1 MADRFPLILNTS
13 ANQIQEIASGDTLD
27 LSGSNIKGV
36 GIITATNISGNIIA
50 GAGSSNIVA
59 GIITATQIDLNGD
72 IDVDGHTN
80 LDNVSVGGATTT
92 TGILNITA
100 NTGSTNTTSG
110 ALRVAGGAGIQGSVN
125 IGESV
130 NIDVDLD
137 VDGHTN
143 LDNVSVGGATTMSGN
158 LTISNAAPT
167 ITLTDSDADDYA
179 LQVNGGTFIIHDT
192 TAGATRLSI
201 TDAGNVDINGDL
213 DVDGHT
219 NLDNVNVV
227 GVLTVTGAVNASHST
242 FGNLNTTGITI
253 ENTNA
258 SIIFNDTNNNPDYW
272 AKADSGIFEIV
283 QYNNGGS
290 NIQAVKINTDGHID
304 IATNVDFAAGI
315 DVTGNITAT
324 GNVSVGGVLTY
335 EDVTNVDSVGIVTAR
350 SGLRVTGGTSNFSGA
365 SHFVGV
371 ANFNETIVGTART
384 AIKLTCTDE
393 STDTTTYP
401 LFVAATTGDQF
412 PKTGTNLSFNSA
424 NGTLTATTFSGS
436 GASLTNLP
444 AAQLSGTAA
453 AINGSN
459 ITNVNAAS
467 VGGIAAGSFLRSDAT
482 DTASGAITFTSGA
495 LQLSSH
501 YFQGYYSGTTNYI
514 HLYPYNTTSG
524 NASVTNI
531 RAFNG
536 SSADTFQITGGS
548 ATGLKWRGYNIWTAE
563 NDGSGSTLDADT
575 VDGIQG
581 SNIMTLSGT
590 QTIAGTKT
598 FNCSGYDVQLDYDN
612 NRTLVSILRSTT
624 EKVRLHTSGDTILVE
639 TFNSGVIRWKSGLV
653 PNADDTYDLGATGTR
668 WRNLYVNDLQLS
680 NESKKDK
687 GGNDVDGT
695 WGDWTLQEGD
705 ENIFMLNNRTGKK
718 YKMNLTEVE

>member
-1 MADRFPLILNTS
+1 MADRFPLILNTDT
-13 ANQIQEIASGDTLD
+13 NQIQEIPSGDNLD
-27 LSGSNIKGV
+27 LTGSGIHNA
-36 GIITATNISGNIIA
+36 GIITATSFSGHIVA
-50 GAGSSNIVA
+50 GAGTSNIVA

-80 LDNVSVGGATTT
+80 LDNVNVGGATTT
-92 TGILNITA
+92 AGILNITA

-130 NIDVDLD
+130 NIDADLD

-143 LDNVSVGGATTMSGN
+143 LDNVSVAGVSTFTGNADFSAGVDVTGDINVTSTLPVINLIDSNNNDDFAIKNVDGVFTIRDATNGADR
-158 LTISNAAPT
+158 LTINSNGKTTFSNDVELSSTLTIESTQPT
-167 ITLTDSDADDYA
+167 IQL
-179 LQVNGGTFIIHDT
+179 
-192 TAGATRLSI
+192 
-201 TDAGNVDINGDL
+201 
-213 DVDGHT
+213 
-219 NLDNVNVV
+219 
-227 GVLTVTGAVNASHST
+227 
-242 FGNLNTTGITI
+242 
-253 ENTNA
+253 
-258 SIIFNDTNNNPDYW
+258 NDTNANDDFAIRNVDGVFGIRDITNG
-272 AKADSGIFEIV
+272 ADRFTINSSGV
-283 QYNNGGS
+283 V
-290 NIQAVKINTDGHID
+290 NIPGNTDFG
-304 IATNVDFAAGI
+304 AGI

-350 SGLRVTGGTSNFSGA
+350 NGLKVTGGT

-436 GASLTNLP
+436 GASLTSLP
-444 AAQLSGTAA
+444 AANLTGTAA

-459 ITNVNAAS
+459 ITNVNAAT
-467 VGGIAAGSFLRSDAT
+467 VGGITAGSFLRSDAS
-482 DTASGAITFTSGA
+482 DVYDCNGYNLAFDFDTSGRDS
-495 LQLSSH
+495 LQFTL
-501 YFQGYYSGTTNYI
+501 
-514 HLYPYNTTSG
+514 
-524 NASVTNI
+524 
-531 RAFNG
+531 NG
-536 SSADTFQITGGS
+536 SQRWAFVHDNGGNDINITKYNSAANINIAGNRILTTADEGTGNG
-548 ATGLKWRGYNIWTAE
+548 
-563 NDGSGSTLDADT
+563 LDADT
-575 VDGIQG
+575 VDGIEG

-590 QTIAGTKT
+590 QTIAGTKK

-612 NRTLVSILRSTT
+612 SRTLVSILRSST
-624 EKVRLHTSGDTILVE
+624 EKVRLYTSGDTILVE
-639 TFNSGVIRWKSGLV
+639 TMNSGVIRWKSGLV

-680 NESKKDK
+680 NEAKKDK

-718 YKMNLTEVE
+718 YKINLTEVE

>member
-13 ANQIQEIASGDTLD
+13 TNQIQEIPSGDNLD
-27 LSGSNIKGV
+27 LTGV
-36 GIITATNISGNIIA
+36 GINNVGVITSGN
-50 GAGSSNIVA
+50 V
-59 GIITATQIDLNGD
+59 QI
-72 IDVDGHTN
+72 
-80 LDNVSVGGATTT
+80 GGATTDLVVT
-92 TGILNITA
+92 GDARITGILTVG
-100 NTGSTNTTSG
+100 TGSLTLDGPNNLVNVGTALTLGHTQGLQFHTQNLHSAGFEVNQINVSG
-110 ALRVAGGAGIQGSVN
+110 ASTIGGNLDANG
-125 IGESV
+125 
-130 NIDVDLD
+130 DLD

-158 LTISNAAPT
+158 LRIQNAAPH
-167 ITLTDSDADDYA
+167 IYLTDTDGDDYSIN
-179 LQVNGGTFIIHDT
+179 VNGGNFEVRSINANSSRLQILSGGTVRSFGNFI
-192 TAGATRLSI
+192 AAK
-201 TDAGNVDINGDL
+201 DL

-219 NLDNVNVV
+219 NLDNLSVA
-227 GVLTVTGAVNASHST
+227 GVST
-242 FGNLNTTGITI
+242 FSGDVTIAVGTG
-253 ENTNA
+253 
-258 SIIFNDTNNNPDYW
+258 
-272 AKADSGIFEIV
+272 GIFTL
-283 QYNNGGS
+283 QGS
-290 NIQAVKINTDGHID
+290 GPSIELVDANANDDFRIHVNHGIFQIEDATSGNADRFKIDSSGVVTIPGNTDFG
-304 IATNVDFAAGI
+304 AGI
-315 DVTGNITAT
+315 DVTGNAT
-324 GNVSVGGVLTY
+324 VSGNLSVGGVLTY

-365 SHFVGV
+365 SHFVGI
-371 ANFNETIVGTART
+371 ARFNETIVGTART

-459 ITNVNAAS
+459 ITNVNAATLAN
-467 VGGIAAGSFLRSDAT
+467 ITAGSFLRSDAS
-482 DTASGAITFTSGA
+482 DTFDCNGNNLTFDFDTSGRDSIQFKA
-495 LQLSSH
+495 NGSPRWAFVH
-501 YFQGYYSGTTNYI
+501 EN
-514 HLYPYNTTSG
+514 SG
-524 NASVTNI
+524 NDINI
-531 RAFNG
+531 AKYNSAANIKING
-536 SSADTFQITGGS
+536 ARILTTADEGTGNG
-548 ATGLKWRGYNIWTAE
+548 
-563 NDGSGSTLDADT
+563 LDADT

-581 SNIMTLSGT
+581 SNIVTLSGT
-590 QTIAGTKT
+590 QTINGTKN
-598 FNCSGYDVQLDYDN
+598 FNCSGYDVQLTYDST
-612 NRTLVSILRSTT
+612 RTLVSILRAST
-624 EKVRLHTSGDTILVE
+624 EKVRLHTSADTILVE
-639 TFNSGVIRWKSGLV
+639 TMNSGVIRWKTGLV

-718 YKMNLTEVE
+718 YKINLTEVE

>member
-1 MADRFPLILNTS
+1 MALDRLTKVDGGGISTTS
-13 ANQIQEIASGDTLD
+13 DYR
-27 LSGSNIKGV
+27 V
-36 GIITATNISGNIIA
+36 GIITASKFVGPFDGTGGNFSGVVTATNGVFSGNISAVDGNFSGNVSI
-50 GAGSSNIVA
+50 GGTLTYEDVTNIDSV
-59 GIITATQIDLNGD
+59 GIITARDGIDCNG
-72 IDVDGHTN
+72 
-80 LDNVSVGGATTT
+80 
-92 TGILNITA
+92 
-100 NTGSTNTTSG
+100 
-110 ALRVAGGAGIQGSVN
+110 
-125 IGESV
+125 
-130 NIDVDLD
+130 DLD

-143 LDNVSVGGATTMSGN
+143 LDNVSVAGVSTFTGNVDFSAGVDVLGN
-158 LTISNAAPT
+158 LTVSNTEPYILLQDTNNDDDFIIRNTNGVFTIRDATNGSDRLTISSSGKTTFPNDVELSSILTIESTQPT
-167 ITLTDSDADDYA
+167 IQL
-179 LQVNGGTFIIHDT
+179 
-192 TAGATRLSI
+192 
-201 TDAGNVDINGDL
+201 
-213 DVDGHT
+213 
-219 NLDNVNVV
+219 
-227 GVLTVTGAVNASHST
+227 
-242 FGNLNTTGITI
+242 
-253 ENTNA
+253 
-258 SIIFNDTNNNPDYW
+258 NDTNANDDFAIRNVDGVFGVRDITNG
-272 AKADSGIFEIV
+272 ADRFTINSSGV
-283 QYNNGGS
+283 V
-290 NIQAVKINTDGHID
+290 NIPGNTDFG
-304 IATNVDFAAGI
+304 AGI
-315 DVTGNITAT
+315 DVTGNAT
-324 GNVSVGGVLTY
+324 VSGNLSVGGVLTY

-350 SGLRVTGGTSNFSGA
+350 SGLRVTGGT

-412 PKTGTNLSFNSA
+412 PKTGNNLSFNSA

-436 GASLTNLP
+436 GASLTSLP
-444 AAQLSGTAA
+444 AANLTGTAA

-467 VGGIAAGSFLRSDAT
+467 VGGIGAGSSLRSDAT
-482 DTASGAITFTSGA
+482 DVFNCNGYNLSFDFDTSGRDSISFTQGGS
-495 LQLSSH
+495 LRFQLVHS
-501 YFQGYYSGTTNYI
+501 N
-514 HLYPYNTTSG
+514 SG
-524 NASVTNI
+524 NDI
-531 RAFNG
+531 
-536 SSADTFQITGGS
+536 DILKHGS
-548 ATGLKWRGYNIWTAE
+548 AADLKIAGARILTTADEGTGNG
-563 NDGSGSTLDADT
+563 LDADT

-612 NRTLVSILRSTT
+612 ARTLVSILRSST
-624 EKVRLHTSGDTILVE
+624 EKVRLYTSGDTIIVE

>member
-27 LSGSNIKGV
+27 LTNNNIANA
-36 GIITATNISGNIIA
+36 GIITASIFSGPIVA
-50 GAGSSNIVA
+50 GAGVSNITS

-72 IDVDGHTN
+72 LDVDGHTN
-80 LDNVSVGGATTT
+80 LDNVNVGGATTT

-110 ALRVAGGAGIQGSVN
+110 ALRVAGGVGIQGSVN
-125 IGESV
+125 IGENV
-130 NIDVDLD
+130 NIDADLD

-179 LQVNGGTFIIHDT
+179 LQVNGGSFIIHDT
-192 TAGATRLSI
+192 TAGANRLSI

-213 DVDGHT
+213 DIDGHT
-219 NLDNVNVV
+219 NLDNVSVAGVV
-227 GVLTVTGAVNASHST
+227 
-242 FGNLNTTGITI
+242 
-253 ENTNA
+253 
-258 SIIFNDTNNNPDYW
+258 
-272 AKADSGIFEIV
+272 
-283 QYNNGGS
+283 
-290 NIQAVKINTDGHID
+290 
-304 IATNVDFAAGI
+304 
-315 DVTGNITAT
+315 TAT
-324 GNVSVGGVLTY
+324 GSGNFGSNLNITGTSPFIDLVDSNSNSDYKFHNDDGTFKIKDMSNANAVRYQLGADGKHYIYGDTTVMGSSNLTVGGNLSVGGVLTY

-350 SGLRVTGGTSNFSGA
+350 SGLKVTGGT

-436 GASLTNLP
+436 GASLTSLP
-444 AAQLSGTAA
+444 AANLTGTAA

-459 ITNVNAAS
+459 ITNVNAAT
-467 VGGIAAGSFLRSDAT
+467 VGGTAAGSFLRSDAT
-482 DTASGAITFTSGA
+482 DTFNCNGYNLGFDFDASGRDSINFYKSGTLTWGLVHDNSGNDINFTKYNSGA
-495 LQLSSH
+495 NIKINGNRILTTADE
-501 YFQGYYSGTTNYI
+501 GT
-514 HLYPYNTTSG
+514 G
-524 NASVTNI
+524 N
-531 RAFNG
+531 G
-536 SSADTFQITGGS
+536 
-548 ATGLKWRGYNIWTAE
+548 
-563 NDGSGSTLDADT
+563 LDADT

-598 FNCSGYDVQLDYDN
+598 FNCSGYDIQLDYDN
-612 NRTLVSILRSTT
+612 TRTLVSILRSGT
-624 EKVRLHTSGDTILVE
+624 EKVRMHTSGDTILVE
-639 TFNSGVIRWKSGLV
+639 TSNSGVIRWKSGLV

-680 NESKKDK
+680 NQSKKDK

-718 YKMNLTEVE
+718 YKINLTEVE

>member
-1 MADRFPLILNTS
+1 MADRFPLILNTDT
-13 ANQIQEIASGDTLD
+13 NQIQEIPSGDNLD
-27 LSGSNIKGV
+27 LTGSGIHNA
-36 GIITATNISGNIIA
+36 GIITASSFSGPIVA
-50 GAGSSNIVA
+50 GAGTSNIVA

-80 LDNVSVGGATTT
+80 LDNVNVGGPPTTA
-92 TGILNITA
+92 GILNITA

-130 NIDVDLD
+130 NIDADLD

-143 LDNVSVGGATTMSGN
+143 LDNLSVAGVSTFTGNADFSAGVDVTGDINVTSTLPVINLIDSNNNDDFAIKNVNGVFTIRDATNGADR
-158 LTISNAAPT
+158 LTINSNGKTTFPNDVELSSTLTIESTQPT
-167 ITLTDSDADDYA
+167 IQL
-179 LQVNGGTFIIHDT
+179 
-192 TAGATRLSI
+192 
-201 TDAGNVDINGDL
+201 
-213 DVDGHT
+213 
-219 NLDNVNVV
+219 
-227 GVLTVTGAVNASHST
+227 
-242 FGNLNTTGITI
+242 
-253 ENTNA
+253 
-258 SIIFNDTNNNPDYW
+258 NDTNANDDFAIRNVDGVFGIRDITNG
-272 AKADSGIFEIV
+272 ADRFTINSSGV
-283 QYNNGGS
+283 V
-290 NIQAVKINTDGHID
+290 NIPGNTDFG
-304 IATNVDFAAGI
+304 AGI
-315 DVTGNITAT
+315 DVTGNAT
-324 GNVSVGGVLTY
+324 VSGNLSVGGVLTY

-350 SGLRVTGGTSNFSGA
+350 SGLRVTGGT

-436 GASLTNLP
+436 GASLTSLP
-444 AAQLSGTAA
+444 AANLTGTAA

-482 DTASGAITFTSGA
+482 DTFNCNGNNLTFDFDTSGRDSISFTQGGS
-495 LQLSSH
+495 LRFQLVQS
-501 YFQGYYSGTTNYI
+501 N
-514 HLYPYNTTSG
+514 SG
-524 NASVTNI
+524 NDI
-531 RAFNG
+531 
-536 SSADTFQITGGS
+536 DILKHGS
-548 ATGLKWRGYNIWTAE
+548 AANVRIAGNRILTTADEGTGNG
-563 NDGSGSTLDADT
+563 LDADT

-581 SNIMTLSGT
+581 TNIVTLSGT
-590 QTIAGTKT
+590 QTVAGTKT
-598 FNCSGYDVQLDYDN
+598 FNCSGYDYNFDYDN
-612 NRTLVSILRSTT
+612 TRTLIRFQRSSSEILKFHTQGDAILISTAG
-624 EKVRLHTSGDTILVE
+624 SGSLRWE
-639 TFNSGVIRWKSGLV
+639 TGLI
-653 PNADDTYDLGATGTR
+653 PLQNDTYDLGTTALR

>member
-13 ANQIQEIASGDTLD
+13 NNQIQEIASGDNLD
-27 LSGSNIKGV
+27 LTGSGIHNA
-36 GIITATNISGNIIA
+36 GIITATSFSGPIVA
-50 GAGSSNIVA
+50 GAGTSNIVA

-80 LDNVSVGGATTT
+80 LDNVNVGGATTT

-100 NTGSTNTTSG
+100 NTASTNTTSG

-130 NIDVDLD
+130 NID
-137 VDGHTN
+137 
-143 LDNVSVGGATTMSGN
+143 A
-158 LTISNAAPT
+158 
-167 ITLTDSDADDYA
+167 
-179 LQVNGGTFIIHDT
+179 
-192 TAGATRLSI
+192 
-201 TDAGNVDINGDL
+201 DL

-227 GVLTVTGAVNASHST
+227 GVLTVTGAVNASHSS
-242 FGNLNTTGITI
+242 FGNLTALGINI
-253 ENTNA
+253 SNTNA
-258 SIIFNDTNNNPDYW
+258 SINFTDTNANPDYRLY
-272 AKADSGIFEIV
+272 KDGGVFDVV
-283 QYNNGGS
+283 QFNTGGS
-290 NIQAVKINTDGHID
+290 DVNIVKINTDGHID
-304 IATNVDFAAGI
+304 ISKNVDFAAGI
-315 DVTGNITAT
+315 DVTGNAT
-324 GNVSVGGVLTY
+324 VSGNLSVGGVLTY

-350 SGLRVTGGTSNFSGA
+350 NGLKVTGGTSNFSGA
-365 SHFVGV
+365 SHFVGI
-371 ANFNETIVGTART
+371 ARFNETIVGTART
-384 AIKLTCTDE
+384 AIKLTCTTE
-393 STDTTTYP
+393 GTDTTTYP

-424 NGTLTATTFSGS
+424 DGTLTATTFSGS

-444 AAQLSGTAA
+444 AANLTGTAA

-467 VGGIAAGSFLRSDAT
+467 VGGIGAGSFLRSDAS
-482 DTASGAITFTSGA
+482 DVFNCNGYNLAFDFDTSGRDSINFTQGGS
-495 LQLSSH
+495 LR
-501 YFQGYYSGTTNYI
+501 FQIVHSN
-514 HLYPYNTTSG
+514 SG
-524 NASVTNI
+524 NDI
-531 RAFNG
+531 
-536 SSADTFQITGGS
+536 DITKHGS
-548 ATGLKWRGYNIWTAE
+548 AANIKIAGARILTTADEGTGNG
-563 NDGSGSTLDADT
+563 LDADT
-575 VDGIQG
+575 VDGIEG
-581 SNIMTLSGT
+581 SNLMTLSGT

-612 NRTLVSILRSTT
+612 ARTLVSVLRSGT
-624 EKVRLHTSGDTILVE
+624 EKLRLNTSADTVLVE
-639 TFNSGVIRWKSGLV
+639 TIGSGLLRWKTGLI
-653 PNADDTYDLGATGTR
+653 PNANDTYDLGTTALR
-668 WRNLYVNDLQLS
+668 WSNLYVNDLQLS

>member
-27 LSGSNIKGV
+27 LTNNNIANA
-36 GIITATNISGNIIA
+36 GIITASIFSGPIVA
-50 GAGSSNIVA
+50 GAGVSNITS

-72 IDVDGHTN
+72 LDVDGHTN
-80 LDNVSVGGATTT
+80 LDNVNVGGATTT

-100 NTGSTNTTSG
+100 NTASTNTTSG

-130 NIDVDLD
+130 NIDADLDVDGHTNLDNVSIAGVTTFTSASTHVSNANGSVFFGAGSATAYGSQGGIGRASHTNYHVNNSAPGDLCIAAEGSKRIVFGTKAGTGIGGISKRMSITSSGNVSIDHDLD

-143 LDNVSVGGATTMSGN
+143 LDNVSV
-158 LTISNAAPT
+158 
-167 ITLTDSDADDYA
+167 
-179 LQVNGGTFIIHDT
+179 
-192 TAGATRLSI
+192 AG
-201 TDAGNVDINGDL
+201 
-213 DVDGHT
+213 
-219 NLDNVNVV
+219 VV
-227 GVLTVTGAVNASHST
+227 
-242 FGNLNTTGITI
+242 
-253 ENTNA
+253 
-258 SIIFNDTNNNPDYW
+258 
-272 AKADSGIFEIV
+272 
-283 QYNNGGS
+283 
-290 NIQAVKINTDGHID
+290 
-304 IATNVDFAAGI
+304 
-315 DVTGNITAT
+315 TAT
-324 GNVSVGGVLTY
+324 GSGNFGSNLNITGTSPFIDLVDSNSNSDYKFHNDDGTFKIKDMSNANAVRYQLGADGKHYIYGDTTVMGSSNLTVGGNLSVGGVLTY

-350 SGLRVTGGTSNFSGA
+350 SGLKVTGGT

-436 GASLTNLP
+436 GASLTSLP
-444 AAQLSGTAA
+444 AANLTGTAA

-459 ITNVNAAS
+459 ITNVNAAT
-467 VGGIAAGSFLRSDAT
+467 VGGIAASSFLRSDAS
-482 DTASGAITFTSGA
+482 TAFNCNGFNFSFDFDTSGRDSIQFTQGGS
-495 LQLSSH
+495 LRFQLVHS
-501 YFQGYYSGTTNYI
+501 N
-514 HLYPYNTTSG
+514 SG
-524 NASVTNI
+524 NDI
-531 RAFNG
+531 
-536 SSADTFQITGGS
+536 DIIKHGS
-548 ATGLKWRGYNIWTAE
+548 AADIKIAGARILTTADEGTGNG
-563 NDGSGSTLDADT
+563 LDADT

-581 SNIMTLSGT
+581 SNIVTLSGS

-612 NRTLVSILRSTT
+612 TRTLVSILRSGS
-624 EKVRLHTSGDTILVE
+624 EKVRMHSVGDTILVE

>member
-1 MADRFPLILNTS
+1 MADRFPLILNTDT
-13 ANQIQEIASGDTLD
+13 NQIQEIPSGDNLD
-27 LSGSNIKGV
+27 LTGSGIHNA
-36 GIITATNISGNIIA
+36 GIITASSFSGPIVA
-50 GAGSSNIVA
+50 GAGTSNIVA

-130 NIDVDLD
+130 NIDADLD

-219 NLDNVNVV
+219 NLDNVSVA
-227 GVLTVTGAVNASHST
+227 GVST
-242 FGNLNTTGITI
+242 FSGTLNG
-253 ENTNA
+253 A
-258 SIIFNDTNNNPDYW
+258 SADFAGQIQVGTNNSKFGNNYLRFEN
-272 AKADSGIFEIV
+272 AGIGYFDH
-283 QYNNGGS
+283 NGTGQNINFRVS
-290 NIQAVKINTDGHID
+290 NSSSLDTTPLVVK
-304 IATNVDFAAGI
+304 AAGI

-350 SGLRVTGGTSNFSGA
+350 NGLRVTGGTSNFSGA
-365 SHFVGV
+365 SHFVGI
-371 ANFNETIVGTART
+371 ARFNETIVGTART

-459 ITNVNAAS
+459 ITNVNAATLAN
-467 VGGIAAGSFLRSDAT
+467 ITAGSFLRSDAS
-482 DTASGAITFTSGA
+482 DTFDCNGNNLTFDFDTSGRDSIQFKA
-495 LQLSSH
+495 NGSPRWAFVH
-501 YFQGYYSGTTNYI
+501 EN
-514 HLYPYNTTSG
+514 SG
-524 NASVTNI
+524 NDINI
-531 RAFNG
+531 AKYNSAANIKIDGARILTTADEGTGNG
-536 SSADTFQITGGS
+536 
-548 ATGLKWRGYNIWTAE
+548 
-563 NDGSGSTLDADT
+563 LDADS
-575 VDGIQG
+575 VDGIEG

-590 QTIAGTKT
+590 QTINGTKN
-598 FNCSGYDVQLDYDN
+598 FNCSGYDVQLTYDST
-612 NRTLVSILRSTT
+612 RTLVSILRAST
-624 EKVRLHTSGDTILVE
+624 EKVRLHTSADTILVE
-639 TFNSGVIRWKSGLV
+639 TFNSGVIRWKTGLV

>member
-1 MADRFPLILNTS
+1 MADRFPLILNTDT
-13 ANQIQEIASGDTLD
+13 NQIQEIPSGDNLD
-27 LSGSNIKGV
+27 LTGSGIHNA
-36 GIITATNISGNIIA
+36 GIITASSFSGPIVA
-50 GAGSSNIVA
+50 GAGTSNIVA

-80 LDNVSVGGATTT
+80 LDNVNVGGATTT
-92 TGILNITA
+92 AGIINITA

-130 NIDVDLD
+130 NIDADLD

-143 LDNVSVGGATTMSGN
+143 LDNLSVAGVSTFTGNADFSAGVDVTGDINVTSTLPVINLIDSNNNDDFAIKNVNGVFTIRDATNGADR
-158 LTISNAAPT
+158 LTINSNGKATFQNDVELSSTLTIESTQPT
-167 ITLTDSDADDYA
+167 IQL
-179 LQVNGGTFIIHDT
+179 
-192 TAGATRLSI
+192 
-201 TDAGNVDINGDL
+201 
-213 DVDGHT
+213 
-219 NLDNVNVV
+219 
-227 GVLTVTGAVNASHST
+227 
-242 FGNLNTTGITI
+242 
-253 ENTNA
+253 
-258 SIIFNDTNNNPDYW
+258 NDTNANDDFAIRNVDGVFGVRDITNG
-272 AKADSGIFEIV
+272 ADRFTINSSGV
-283 QYNNGGS
+283 V
-290 NIQAVKINTDGHID
+290 NIPGNTDFG
-304 IATNVDFAAGI
+304 AGI
-315 DVTGNITAT
+315 DVTGNAT
-324 GNVSVGGVLTY
+324 VSGNLSVGGVLTY

-350 SGLRVTGGTSNFSGA
+350 SGLRVTGGT

-436 GASLTNLP
+436 GASLTSLP
-444 AAQLSGTAA
+444 AANLTGTAA

-467 VGGIAAGSFLRSDAT
+467 VGGIGAGSFLRSDAT
-482 DTASGAITFTSGA
+482 DVFNCNGYNLSFDFDTSGRDSINFTQGGS
-495 LQLSSH
+495 LRFQLVHS
-501 YFQGYYSGTTNYI
+501 N
-514 HLYPYNTTSG
+514 SG
-524 NASVTNI
+524 NDI
-531 RAFNG
+531 
-536 SSADTFQITGGS
+536 DIIKHGS
-548 ATGLKWRGYNIWTAE
+548 AADIKIAGARILTTADEGTGNG
-563 NDGSGSTLDADT
+563 LDADT

-581 SNIMTLSGT
+581 SNILTLSGT

-598 FNCSGYDVQLDYDN
+598 FDCSGYDYNFDYDN
-612 NRTLVSILRSTT
+612 VRTLIRFQRSSSEILKFHTQGDAILISTAG
-624 EKVRLHTSGDTILVE
+624 SGSLRWE
-639 TFNSGVIRWKSGLV
+639 TGLI
-653 PNADDTYDLGATGTR
+653 PLQNDTYDLGTTALR

>member
-1 MADRFPLILNTS
+1 MADRFPLILNTDT
-13 ANQIQEIASGDTLD
+13 NQIQEIPSGDNLD
-27 LSGSNIKGV
+27 LTGSGIHNA
-36 GIITATNISGNIIA
+36 GIITATSFSGPIVA
-50 GAGSSNIVA
+50 GAGTSNIVA

-130 NIDVDLD
+130 NIDADLD

-143 LDNVSVGGATTMSGN
+143 LDNLSVAGVTTMSGN
-158 LTISNAAPT
+158 LTISNTLPSLF
-167 ITLTDSDADDYA
+167 LTDTNNNDDYSI
-179 LQVNGGTFIIHDT
+179 QNQNGYFAIKDESDGHNRLVIHPD
-192 TAGATRLSI
+192 GK
-201 TDAGNVDINGDL
+201 NVIGGDL

-219 NLDNVNVV
+219 NLDNISIS
-227 GVLTVTGAVNASHST
+227 GVST
-242 FGNLNTTGITI
+242 FGGTI
-253 ENTNA
+253 NGA
-258 SIIFNDTNNNPDYW
+258 SADFAGQIQVGTNNSKFGNNYLRFEN
-272 AKADSGIFEIV
+272 AGIGYFDH
-283 QYNNGGS
+283 NGTGQNINFRVS
-290 NIQAVKINTDGHID
+290 NSSSLDTTPLVVK
-304 IATNVDFAAGI
+304 AAGI

-350 SGLRVTGGTSNFSGA
+350 SGLRVTGGTSNFSGT
-365 SHFVGV
+365 SHFVGI
-371 ANFNETIVGTART
+371 ARFNETIVGTART

-436 GASLTNLP
+436 GASLTSLP
-444 AAQLSGTAA
+444 AANLTGTAA

-459 ITNVNAAS
+459 ITNVNADTVDGVHAS
-467 VGGIAAGSFLRSDAT
+467 QFLRGDAT
-482 DTASGAITFTSGA
+482 STFNCNGYNLSFDFDTSGRDSINFTQSGS
-495 LQLSSH
+495 LRFQLVH
-501 YFQGYYSGTTNYI
+501 DN
-514 HLYPYNTTSG
+514 SG
-524 NASVTNI
+524 NDIDIVKH
-531 RAFNG
+531 
-536 SSADTFQITGGS
+536 GS
-548 ATGLKWRGYNIWTAE
+548 AANIKIAGNRILTTADEGTGNG
-563 NDGSGSTLDADT
+563 LDADT

-581 SNIMTLSGT
+581 SNIVTLSGT
-590 QTIAGTKT
+590 QTVAGTKT
-598 FNCSGYDVQLDYDN
+598 FNCSGYDYNFDYDN
-612 NRTLVSILRSTT
+612 TRTLIRFQRSSSEILKFHTQGDAILISTAG
-624 EKVRLHTSGDTILVE
+624 SGSLRWE
-639 TFNSGVIRWKSGLV
+639 TGLI
-653 PNADDTYDLGATGTR
+653 PLQNDTYDLGTTALR
-668 WRNLYVNDLQLS
+668 WSNLYVNDLQLS